1 MESKLNIAQMSYE
14 APSQA
19 TTKKKGMLSGVSSY
33 FEEVRKRT
41 DQMVRDRA
49 GQRGNPGSRPKG
61 FVNRAEAYEG
71 RRRKELA
78 AEKEY
83 KRKGS
88 Y

>member
-1 MESKLNIAQMSYE
+1 MAQTSYE
-14 APSQA
+14 APNQA
-19 TTKKKGMLSGVSSY
+19 TTKKKGVFSDISSY
-33 FEEVRKRT
+33 FAHVKKTTEK
-41 DQMVRDRA
+41 MMRDRA
-49 GQRGNPGSRPKG
+49 GQRGDPGARPKG